1 MINIKDHK
9 RIKDYIKEKIAI
21 YKDFP
26 VPGISF
32 KDINSVIRDPEAFRY
47 VTDEFY
53 RIAKAL
59 DINIICI
66 PEARG
71 YIFGSPL
78 AYKLGVGLVPIRK
91 PGKLPGKVMST
102 DYSLEYGNNTVEVQK
117 HAINPGDRVLI
128 IDDLLATGGTMKAAI
143 KLVEMLGGEVV
154 GALFLIELTD
164 LKGREALKDYYVESL
179 VEFAI

>member
-1 MINIKDHK
+1 MIIKDF
-9 RIKDYIKEKIAI
+9 IKEKIGI
-21 YKDFP
+21 FKDFP
-26 VPGISF
+26 KPGISF
-32 KDINSVIRDPEAFRY
+32 KDINSVIKDPEAFRY
-47 VTDEFY
+47 CIDEFY

-59 DINIICI
+59 DINVVCI

-91 PGKLPGKVMST
+91 PGKLPGKVMSKS
-102 DYSLEYGNNTVEVQK
+102 YSLEYGKNTVEIQK
-117 HAINPGDRVLI
+117 DAIKPGDRVLI

-143 KLVEMLGGEVV
+143 DLVEILGGEVV

-164 LKGREALKDYYVESL
+164 LKGRETLKNYFVESL
-179 VEFAI
+179 VQYSI